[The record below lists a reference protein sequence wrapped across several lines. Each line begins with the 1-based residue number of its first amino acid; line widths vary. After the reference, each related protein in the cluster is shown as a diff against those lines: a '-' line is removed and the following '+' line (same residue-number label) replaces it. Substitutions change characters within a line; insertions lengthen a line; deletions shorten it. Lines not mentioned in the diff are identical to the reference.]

1 MKQPPKRF
9 KIDLDVFGKTP
20 FSMQIA
26 AALKDA
32 ILRHVWRTGEV
43 LPSINEL
50 AALAHVGVKVPRRA
64 LEIMAEEGWAVP
76 LRGIGSVVADRGLD
90 AQDKGRILAIGSRTG
105 YSYYAS
111 AFMDTLGRC
120 VLAHGYRPTFLNNV
134 VLNGSVDVKRLRMAL
149 EEKWELVI
157 LVGGTDKV
165 RQIVADANRSF
176 VLIGD
181 GAPLP
186 RLSAPSCVGR
196 IEVKCG
202 KAVPDLIRACA
213 RSRIRSVVQFIYDAG
228 SFDASEMLATAAI
241 ATESVRIGEMPSL
254 DGVSLAALAKMR
266 SLLSGKSLPDLFLFT
281 DDFVAQGGLLALAL
295 AGKRV
300 PDDVRVATQSN
311 KGFGPVWP
319 KELTR
324 LEMDPFAHAREAS
337 DAIVSYLESGSFPSG
352 LELGSV
358 WMPGKTF

>member
-1 MKQPPKRF
+1 MKQTPKRF
-9 KIDLDVFGKTP
+9 KINLDVFGKTP
-20 FSMQIA
+20 FSRQIA

-32 ILRHVWRTGEV
+32 ILRNVWRTGEV

-50 AALAHVGVKVPRRA
+50 AASANVGVKAPRRA
-64 LEIMAEEGWAVP
+64 LEILAEEGWVVP

-90 AQDKGRILAIGSRTG
+90 AKDRGRILAIGSRTC

-134 VLNGSVDVKRLRMAL
+134 ALNGSVDMKRLKMAM

-157 LVGGTDKV
+157 LVGGTDRV
-165 RQIVADANRSF
+165 RQIVADANRRF
-176 VLIGD
+176 VLVGD

-186 RLSAPSCVGR
+186 RFSAPSCVGR

-202 KAVPDLIRACA
+202 KAVPDFVRECA
-213 RSRIRSVVQFIYDAG
+213 RGGVRSVVQFIYDAG
-228 SFDASEMLATAAI
+228 SFDASEMLATAGV
-241 ATESVRIGEMPSL
+241 ATESVRIEEMTSL
-254 DGVSLAALAKMR
+254 DGVSLATLAKMR
-266 SLLSGKSLPDLFLFT
+266 GFLAEKRLPDLFLFT
-281 DDFVAQGGLLALAL
+281 DDHVAQGGLLALAL
-295 AGKRV
+295 AGIEIPR
-300 PDDVRVATQSN
+300 DVRVVTQSN

-319 KELTR
+319 KKLTR
-324 LEMDPFAHAREAS
+324 LEMDPVAHAREAS
-337 DAIVSYLESGSFPSG
+337 NAIVSYLESGSFPSG

-358 WMPGKTF
+358 WMPG